1 MPHKLTQGIFL
12 YFPLSG
18 KDNISIMEENYLY
31 AMNKCFLLLLVLS
44 YGKDKAFAIQGKP
57 QFEQTNG
64 PFQSVYQ
71 SHSDCEIA
79 SR

>member
-12 YFPLSG
+12 YFSLSG
-18 KDNISIMEENYLY
+18 KVNISIMKENYLY

-57 QFEQTNG
+57 QFLQPNR
-64 PFQSVYQ
+64 PFQSAYTVRLQ
-71 SHSDCEIA
+71 VGS
-79 SR
+79 